1 MTATTFGQD
10 LRRVVS
16 DPGLMVA
23 LACWALIARP
33 PVEWIVS
40 LDAPPIATVTVA
52 VVAAALALVFAWK
65 GRRALA
71 LLAAAWV
78 VPALGWA
85 AGDFGSELLHG
96 PDSNEV
102 GGISSYSVWL
112 LWGGVVGSAAAAAVA
127 ARLAQVVLP
136 ELVPPAFTTLWLRV
150 AGPMMLSAQLTGIT
164 VPTVMFLVWPLIAA
178 SLSYVPFAAA
188 CGERWLDGS
197 VRSARARFLPVLGLA
212 CVMLFVGLVT
222 YLAAE
227 GAAWG
232 VGAAMHAAFAALHVP
247 VWVILA
253 RWYRSLRRPEGAPPE
268 RSGGTATAA
277 A

>member
-1 MTATTFGQD
+1 M
-10 LRRVVS
+10 
-16 DPGLMVA
+16 
-23 LACWALIARP
+23 P
-33 PVEWIVS
+33 PV
-40 LDAPPIATVTVA
+40 ATVTVA
-52 VVAAALALVFAWK
+52 SVAAALAIVFAWK

-85 AGDFGSELLHG
+85 VGDFGSELLSG
-96 PDSNEV
+96 PGSNKV
-102 GGISSYSVWL
+102 GGISSYSAWL
-112 LWGGVVGSAAAAAVA
+112 LWGGAVGAAAAAAVA

-136 ELVPPAFTTLWLRV
+136 DLVPPAFTTLWLRV

-164 VPTVMFLVWPLIAA
+164 VPTMMFLLWPLITAF
-178 SLSYVPFAAA
+178 LSYVPFAAA
-188 CGERWLDGS
+188 CGDRWLNGS
-197 VRSARARFLPVLGLA
+197 VESARARFLPVLGLE
-212 CVMLFVGLVT
+212 CVMLFTGLVT

-253 RWYRSLRRPEGAPPE
+253 RWYRSLRRPVGAQPA
-268 RSGGTATAA
+268 RSYGAATAGA
-277 A
+277 